1 MRHVKIYGLLILLKQ
16 MVSKNTINSQF
27 RSILNGRPIEKYNP
41 RRGQKMETSEETPF
55 EKTNVEYDII

>member
-1 MRHVKIYGLLILLKQ
+1 MRHVKIYINITQTNGFEKY
-16 MVSKNTINSQF
+16 INSQF
-27 RSILNGRPIEKYNP
+27 RSILNGPTIEEYVQ

>member
-1 MRHVKIYGLLILLKQ
+1 MRHVKIYINITQTNGFEKY
-16 MVSKNTINSQF
+16 INSQF